1 MILYQKT
8 ERSANNFTSKSD
20 QPSRPVW
27 SRPYQQGPFKAN
39 IYFSVRLDLIIQ
51 YQEEDRNESFD
62 EMCLFCSQ
70 KFVGGREACIE
81 FFRHMN
87 NTHQFNIGHPDNMVR
102 PLWPSTLTVHFH
114 CPFWPTNEIFRFL
127 WKNLLK
133 LYDRGWKIF
142 SVWAV
147 QKHSKIAIHWKI
159 IWERNRIEDWTK
171 TIDHLTNFIL

>member
-1 MILYQKT
+1 MIHYQKI
-8 ERSANNFTSKSD
+8 ERSANSFTSKSD
-20 QPSRPVW
+20 LPSCPRW
-27 SRPYQQGPFKAN
+27 GRPYQQGPFKAN

-102 PLWPSTLTVHFH
+102 FSKLFMLRRPYTSAYWR
-114 CPFWPTNEIFRFL
+114 CFRFL

-133 LYDRGWKIF
+133 LYDHVWKIF

-147 QKHSKIAIHWKI
+147 QKLSKIAIRWKI
-159 IWERNRIEDWTK
+159 TWERNRIEDWTK
-171 TIDHLTNFIL
+171 TIDHSTNFIW

>member
-8 ERSANNFTSKSD
+8 GQSGNSSTSKSD
-20 QPSRPVW
+20 LPACPGLRT
-27 SRPYQQGPFKAN
+27 SRPYPGPRVKTV
-39 IYFSVRLDLIIQ
+39 YFSVRLDLIIQ

-114 CPFWPTNEIFRFL
+114 CPDEILRFL

-147 QKHSKIAIHWKI
+147 QKHSKIAI
-159 IWERNRIEDWTK
+159 R
-171 TIDHLTNFIL
+171 

>member
-1 MILYQKT
+1 MNRLMKCAYFALKNLLVVERLVLNFSDTWIIHTSSILAIPIIWYV
-8 ERSANNFTSKSD
+8 NF
-20 QPSRPVW
+20 
-27 SRPYQQGPFKAN
+27 G
-39 IYFSVRLDLIIQ
+39 
-51 YQEEDRNESFD
+51 
-62 EMCLFCSQ
+62 
-70 KFVGGREACIE
+70 
-81 FFRHMN
+81 
-87 NTHQFNIGHPDNMVR
+87 R

-114 CPFWPTNEIFRFL
+114 CPFWPTDEIFRFL

-171 TIDHLTNFIL
+171 TIDHLTTWYEMFYFESKVQTYSLFIYNLFTTIRSLYSYVCNYFWP

>member
-1 MILYQKT
+1 MIRYQKT
-8 ERSANNFTSKSD
+8 ERSANSFTSKSD
-20 QPSRPVW
+20 LRSRPGW
-27 SRPYQQGPFKAN
+27 SRPQGPFKAN

-102 PLWPSTLTVHFH
+102 LSKQHNIDNRLLLRRPS
-114 CPFWPTNEIFRFL
+114 IF
-127 WKNLLK
+127 
-133 LYDRGWKIF
+133 
-142 SVWAV
+142 AC
-147 QKHSKIAIHWKI
+147 
-159 IWERNRIEDWTK
+159 
-171 TIDHLTNFIL
+171 